1 MISCLNKKI
10 NSFNENNLKSFSSYS
25 EKNSYIQSL
34 MPDITDIDRNICPY
48 CHAKGKLIK
57 YGTYERNLSVLV
69 DNEVE
74 NYRISIQRV
83 ICTSCNHTHA
93 LLPNFIVPYKIMT
106 IFSIAQIAKRASIS
120 SAYKLA
126 ETINLSVQMIYSYIA
141 IVLAF
146 FEDFRILNNSKE
158 YCYAQNFNKKYFL
171 NNCIELSKANYRYDF
186 FEFYNWLLFM
196 QKFRDNSSPP
206 ITISISKVP
215 PT

>member
-1 MISCLNKKI
+1 MIICFNNKI
-10 NSFNENNLKSFSSYS
+10 NSFNENILKSFSSYS
-25 EKNSYIQSL
+25 EVNSYIQSL
-34 MPDITDIDRNICPY
+34 MPDITDIYRNVCPC
-48 CHAKGKLIK
+48 CHAKEKLIK
-57 YGTYERNLSVLV
+57 YGTYERNISILI
-69 DNEVE
+69 DNDIE
-74 NYRISIQRV
+74 NYRVSIQRV

-93 LLPNFIVPYKIMT
+93 LLPNFIVPYKIMA
-106 IFSIAQIAKRASIS
+106 IFSISQIVKRASIS

-146 FEDFRILNNSKE
+146 FDNFRILNNSKE
-158 YCYAQNFNKKYFL
+158 YCYTQNFNKKYFL
-171 NNCIELSKANYRYDF
+171 TNCVEFSTSNYRFDF

>member
-1 MISCLNKKI
+1 MIICFNNKI
-10 NSFNENNLKSFSSYS
+10 NSFNENILKSFSSYS
-25 EKNSYIQSL
+25 ERNSYIQSL
-34 MPDITDIDRNICPY
+34 MPDITDIDRNVCPC

-57 YGTYERNLSVLV
+57 YGTYERNISILIY
-69 DNEVE
+69 NEIE
-74 NYRISIQRV
+74 NYRVSVQRV
-83 ICTSCNHTHA
+83 ICISCNHTHA
-93 LLPNFIVPYKIMT
+93 LLPNFIVPYKIMA
-106 IFSIAQIAKRASIS
+106 IFSIAQIVKKATIS

-126 ETINLSVQMIYSYIA
+126 ETINVSVQMIYRYLS
-141 IVLAF
+141 IVLTF

-158 YCYAQNFNKKYFL
+158 YCCTQNFNKKYFL
-171 NNCIELSKANYRYDF
+171 TNCIELSSANYRFDF

>member
-1 MISCLNKKI
+1 MIICFNNKI
-10 NSFNENNLKSFSSYS
+10 NSFNENILKSFSSYS
-25 EKNSYIQSL
+25 EVNSYIQSL
-34 MPDITDIDRNICPY
+34 MPDITDIYRNVCPC
-48 CHAKGKLIK
+48 CHAKEKLIK
-57 YGTYERNLSVLV
+57 YGTYERNISILI
-69 DNEVE
+69 DNDIE
-74 NYRISIQRV
+74 NYRVSIQRV

-93 LLPNFIVPYKIMT
+93 LLPNFIVPYKIMA
-106 IFSIAQIAKRASIS
+106 IFSIAQIVKRASIS

-146 FEDFRILNNSKE
+146 FDNFRILNNSKE
-158 YCYAQNFNKKYFL
+158 YCYTQNFNKKYFL
-171 NNCIELSKANYRYDF
+171 TNCVEFSTSNYRFDF

>member
-69 DNEVE
+69 DNEVA

>member
-1 MISCLNKKI
+1 MIICFNNKI
-10 NSFNENNLKSFSSYS
+10 NSFNENILKSFSSYS
-25 EKNSYIQSL
+25 EVNSYIQSL
-34 MPDITDIDRNICPY
+34 MPDITDIYRNVCPC
-48 CHAKGKLIK
+48 CHAKGKLVK
-57 YGTYERNLSVLV
+57 YGTYERNISVLV

-74 NYRISIQRV
+74 NYRVSIQRV

-93 LLPNFIVPYKIMT
+93 LLPNFIVPYKIMA
-106 IFSIAQIAKRASIS
+106 IFSIAQIVKRASIS

-146 FEDFRILNNSKE
+146 FDNFRILNNSKE
-158 YCYAQNFNKKYFL
+158 YCCTQNFNKKYFL
-171 NNCIELSKANYRYDF
+171 TNCVELSSANYRFDF

-206 ITISISKVP
+206 ITISISKVS